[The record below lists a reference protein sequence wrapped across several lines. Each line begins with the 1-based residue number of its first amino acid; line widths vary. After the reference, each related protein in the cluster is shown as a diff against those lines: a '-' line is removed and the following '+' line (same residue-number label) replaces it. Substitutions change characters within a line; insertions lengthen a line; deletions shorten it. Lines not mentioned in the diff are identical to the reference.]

1 MLRYLTVTASGIALA
16 MTSPALALA
25 NPGKGKKKDNNIPI
39 TTVIYAS
46 STPLIRW
53 PAT

>member
-25 NPGKGKKKDNNIPI
+25 NPGKSKGPWFEPE
-39 TTVIYAS
+39 V
-46 STPLIRW
+46 STSYE
-53 PAT
+53 